1 MKNNHSKMAI
11 AAGMLAASIGVY
23 AMASDA
29 RPSANST
36 DVVRRELRGKN
47 GDTQRIDER
56 GCEQWS
62 IYFERGSSA
71 LLPETRKELSN
82 MAHCFESDS
91 VREIAVIGSA
101 DSSGESLDNLAL
113 AEARANSVRGALADM
128 GFGSSRVRVY
138 AIGDQL
144 ASRQDDPQSRAVVIV
159 PRS

>member
-1 MKNNHSKMAI
+1 MKNNHSTMAI
-11 AAGMLAASIGVY
+11 AAGMLAASIGAY
-23 AMASDA
+23 AIASDA
-29 RPSANST
+29 RST
-36 DVVRRELRGKN
+36 DSPTELVRRELRGKN
-47 GDTQRIDER
+47 GDTQRVDER

-62 IYFERGSSA
+62 IYFERGSHT

-82 MAHCFESDS
+82 MASCFESDA

-101 DSSGESLDNLAL
+101 DSSGEALDNLAL
-113 AEARANSVRGALADM
+113 AEARADVVRGALADL

-144 ASRQDDPQSRAVVIV
+144 ARRQDDPQSRAVVIV